1 MNAEV
6 GFLVLILYFYLL
18 IDLYTSF
25 GKLFLANGEEHA
37 KMSWQF
43 KRRLMEQKRTKHFA
57 SFTTRVGTCTF
68 EDDKRKADLP
78 EITFHRE
85 MSQSHAREYGR
96 RAAMQKSRL
105 WGRG

>member
-6 GFLVLILYFYLL
+6 GFLVLILYFYLFL
-18 IDLYTSF
+18 DLYSSF
-25 GKLFLANGEEHA
+25 RKLFFANGEEHA
-37 KMSWQF
+37 KKSWQF
-43 KRRLMEQKRTKHFA
+43 KRRLMEQKRTKNLTN
-57 SFTTRVGTCTF
+57 FTTVGAYTV
-68 EDDKRKADLP
+68 EEDKRKTDLP

-85 MSQSHAREYGR
+85 MPQSHAREYGW

>member
-6 GFLVLILYFYLL
+6 GFLVLILYFYLF

-37 KMSWQF
+37 KKSWQF
-43 KRRLMEQKRTKHFA
+43 KRRLMEQNRTKNLA
-57 SFTTRVGTCTF
+57 SFTAVGTCTF
-68 EDDKRKADLP
+68 EDEKRKTDLH

-96 RAAMQKSRL
+96 RATMQKSRL
-105 WGRG
+105 WGRD